1 MKKFLTGMMV
11 VALGIC
17 FCVGTFAGD
26 KPKGDG
32 AKKGEPVA
40 KGKVEVVKTGD
51 VLTSITIVGKDK
63 KSEVVLDENG
73 KKLADM
79 NGKYVMVR
87 GTEASGKVTVT
98 EFKEIEK
105 GKKDDAEKDA
115 KKAGKK
121 EGGVKE

>member
-26 KPKGDG
+26 KPKGED
-32 AKKGEPVA
+32 AKKGPVA

-51 VLTSITIVGKDK
+51 AVTSITIVGKDK
-63 KSEVVLDENG
+63 KSEVILDENG

-87 GTEASGKVTVT
+87 GTEANGKVTVT
-98 EFKEIEK
+98 EFKEIEQ
-105 GKKDDAEKDA
+105 GKKDGADKDA
-115 KKAGKK
+115 KKAAKK
-121 EGGVKE
+121 DGGVKE